1 VDTEKDGDLF
11 REVKISEEIGMHNF
25 YMNLSIVYYISF
37 LANACESG
45 KYAREAFLNF
55 IDYSNENNLDPEI
68 RAEKENV
75 KPKFF
80 SFLVRLNFDMFF
92 F

>member
-1 VDTEKDGDLF
+1 MITANVGDWF
-11 REVKISEEIGMHNF
+11 KQVKVSEEKGMHNF
-25 YMNLSIVYYISF
+25 YMNLSIVHYITF

-80 SFLVRLNFDMFF
+80 SFLARLNFDMFF